1 MRALHVQ
8 VTAVIVMHGAFE
20 DPGTE
25 RERGR
30 GPADEHTY

>member
-25 RERGR
+25 RERKGAGR
-30 GPADEHTY
+30 